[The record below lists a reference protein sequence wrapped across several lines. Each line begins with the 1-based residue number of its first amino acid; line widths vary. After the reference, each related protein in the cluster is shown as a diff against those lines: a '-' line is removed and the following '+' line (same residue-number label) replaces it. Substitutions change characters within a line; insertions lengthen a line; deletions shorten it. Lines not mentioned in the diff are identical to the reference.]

1 MELKEIFFKYIYIVC
16 YVYATIYAFTLLLFL
31 SEIAYIHIKKY
42 IMFRRYKYMSLNQL
56 QNINYGVLSKVTNN
70 RVKEMRNYVYIRDTW
85 PYINRTIYGYPDNK
99 NFEKWVEWVYNNY
112 YDDNIIV
119 MQYLED
125 IIKGDTNEELIQKT
139 NTCIRKINKLVS
151 ETRIKNFK
159 I

>member
-1 MELKEIFFKYIYIVC
+1 
-16 YVYATIYAFTLLLFL
+16 
-31 SEIAYIHIKKY
+31 
-42 IMFRRYKYMSLNQL
+42 
-56 QNINYGVLSKVTNN
+56 
-70 RVKEMRNYVYIRDTW
+70 MRNYVCIRDTW

-159 I
+159 IWHKY